1 MGKTALADNIAANV
15 AAGNKVVGFFSME
28 MDPAQIAA
36 RVLSRRSGS
45 FSYSKLR
52 SFTDRPHPSHVE
64 PLVADLPEGLL
75 IDPTGA
81 QTLAGLEASAR
92 AMKRQTRQL
101 DLILVDYLQLMR
113 DAAARRDG
121 RTQELSEITA
131 GLKSLAKRLSVP
143 IIALSQLSRQVENR
157 EDKRPQLSD
166 LRESGSIEQDAD
178 IVLFV
183 YREHYYLERNEPQ
196 PQAKEKKED
205 FSARKAKYDER
216 LILTANTF
224 EIFTGKNRHGAGG
237 REEFYC
243 DLSMDMIADEQPIS
257 HIQTPRAFGSGQDG
271 AS

>member
-1 MGKTALADNIAANV
+1 
-15 AAGNKVVGFFSME
+15 
-28 MDPAQIAA
+28 
-36 RVLSRRSGS
+36 
-45 FSYSKLR
+45 
-52 SFTDRPHPSHVE
+52 
-64 PLVADLPEGLL
+64 LL
-75 IDPTGA
+75 IDPSGA

-113 DAAARRDG
+113 DAQARRDG

-131 GLKSLAKRLSVP
+131 GLKALSKRLGVP

-196 PQAKEKKED
+196 PRDKESRED
-205 FSARKAKYDER
+205 FSARRSQHER
-216 LILTANTF
+216 RLEETANTF

-243 DLSMDMIADEQPIS
+243 DLSMDTIADDWPIS
-257 HIQTPRAFGSGQDG
+257 HARTPRAFERGQDG